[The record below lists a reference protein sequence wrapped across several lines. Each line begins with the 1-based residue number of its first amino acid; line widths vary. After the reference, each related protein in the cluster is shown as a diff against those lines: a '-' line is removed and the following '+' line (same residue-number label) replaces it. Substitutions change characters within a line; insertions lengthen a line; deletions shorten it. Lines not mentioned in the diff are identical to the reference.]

1 MDHGS
6 HPVTGSAG
14 LDLAA
19 LIVRLVLLPATAF
32 VAGVGLLRPQV
43 DTLPRRLWQVT
54 VVLGGLSAVLAVVS
68 AVAFAVNVV
77 GAVVHA
83 LLVLAVP
90 VLTAR
95 RPPVGRWVATALLVL
110 LILET
115 ALGRSGVEFAI
126 DTVYV
131 AATAVWF
138 GLASL
143 ALARAETPRLGPL
156 SWTLGGVVALAGAV
170 QLVLSGVAF
179 DRRLYDTGFGI
190 ALLAAFVLPIVA
202 AVLWRRVAVV
212 GVAAAF
218 VAWSAFV
225 ALPEP
230 ADLPVPGVP
239 LLADAGR
246 TPVLVSPQR
255 PGVNLVHLPTAGSA
269 RVGDGPAVPA
279 VARPGA
285 SGFWA
290 EVELPAGRS
299 ELVVGGRTVE
309 VDTGSLAA
317 LGTASGPD
325 GPECATTALGGLV
338 AGRKDVLTN
347 CPADALSEA
356 DADAL
361 RKLVG
366 FLADRKTQSITVVDD
381 SSPRGAAAGRVVR
394 DAAAADGITVRPDGA
409 ALVVVAGWAQAAAA
423 LDGAAAAQ
431 RDRPAYPYG
440 LYVAPWLLTGPLV
453 NTVASSTVPL
463 RFDPREQ
470 AAVSYAVALDN
481 AFPGEAATMTGFRQW
496 LGPEQP
502 EAPRVQL
509 FASAQVNAMPM
520 APGQP
525 HAPGMDSPG
534 EGLGFFVPQGTVVP
548 ISFPLG

>member
-32 VAGVGLLRPQV
+32 VAGIGLLRPQV
-43 DTLPRRLWQVT
+43 ETLPRRLGQVT
-54 VVLGGLSAVLAVVS
+54 AALGALSAVLAVVS
-68 AVAFAVNVV
+68 AAAFDVNVV

-90 VLTAR
+90 VLTTR
-95 RPPVGRWVATALLVL
+95 RPPAGRWAAIGLLVL

-115 ALGRSGVEFAI
+115 ALGRSGVEFAV

-131 AATAVWF
+131 AGTAVWF
-138 GLASL
+138 GLAAL
-143 ALARAETPRLGPL
+143 ALARVRTPRLGPL
-156 SWTLGGVVALAGAV
+156 SWTLGGGLALAAAV

-179 DRRLYDTGFGI
+179 DRRVYETLFGV
-190 ALLAAFVLPIVA
+190 ALLAALVLPIA
-202 AVLWRRVAVV
+202 ATAARRFAVI

-218 VAWSAFV
+218 LAWSAVV
-225 ALPEP
+225 ALPKP
-230 ADLPVPGVP
+230 AELPVPGVP
-239 LLADAGR
+239 LLADAGGA
-246 TPVLVSPQR
+246 PVLVSPQR
-255 PGVNLVHLPTAGSA
+255 PGVNLVHLSAPGSVRA
-269 RVGDGPAVPA
+269 GDGTSVEAVP
-279 VARPGA
+279 RPGA
-285 SGFWA
+285 SGYWA

-299 ELVVGGRTVE
+299 ELVVGDRVVE
-309 VDTGSLAA
+309 VDTGTSAGVPTAA
-317 LGTASGPD
+317 GPD

-338 AGRKDVLTN
+338 AGRKDVLTS
-347 CPADALSEA
+347 CPADELSEE

-381 SSPRGAAAGRVVR
+381 TTPRGTAAGRVVR
-394 DAAAADGITVRPDGA
+394 EAAAADRIAVRPEGA
-409 ALVVVAGWAQAAAA
+409 ALVVVSGWARAAAA

-431 RDRPAYPYG
+431 REQPAYPFG

-453 NTVASSTVPL
+453 NSVASSTVPL
-463 RFDPREQ
+463 RFDPRER

-481 AFPGEAATMTGFRQW
+481 AFPGEAATVTGFRQW

-502 EAPRVQL
+502 AAPRVQL

-520 APGQP
+520 LPGQP

-534 EGLGFFVPQGTVVP
+534 AGPGFFVPQGTVVP
-548 ISFPLG
+548 VSFPLG

>member
-32 VAGVGLLRPQV
+32 VAGIGLLRPQV

-54 VVLGGLSAVLAVVS
+54 AVLAGLSAVLAVVS
-68 AVAFAVNVV
+68 AIALDVNVV

-90 VLTAR
+90 VLTVR
-95 RPPVGRWVATALLVL
+95 RPPVGRWIAVALLVL

-115 ALGRSGVEFAI
+115 ALGRPGVEFAI

-131 AATAVWF
+131 AGTAVWF

-143 ALARAETPRLGPL
+143 ALARAETPRFGPL
-156 SWTLGGVVALAGAV
+156 SWTLGGVLAVAAAV
-170 QLVLSGVAF
+170 QLILSGVAF
-179 DRRLYDTGFGI
+179 DRRLHETLFGI
-190 ALLAAFVLPIVA
+190 ALLAALVLPIVVP
-202 AVLWRRVAVV
+202 VLWRRVAVI

-225 ALPEP
+225 ALPKP
-230 ADLPVPGVP
+230 AELPVPGVP
-239 LLADAGR
+239 LLAEAGG

-255 PGVNLVHLPTAGSA
+255 PGVNLVHLPTAGTVRA
-269 RVGDGPAVPA
+269 GDGPAVDA
-279 VARPGA
+279 VTRPGA
-285 SGFWA
+285 SGYWA

-299 ELVVGGRTVE
+299 ELVVGDRTVD
-309 VDTGSLAA
+309 VDTGESA
-317 LGTASGPD
+317 GPPTASGPD
-325 GPECATTALGGLV
+325 GPECASTALGGLV
-338 AGRKDVLTN
+338 AGRKDVLAN
-347 CPADALSEA
+347 CPADALSEE

-366 FLADRKTQSITVVDD
+366 FLAARKTQSITIVDD
-381 SSPRGAAAGRVVR
+381 TSPRGTAAARVVR
-394 DAAAADGITVRPDGA
+394 DAAAAERVAVRPDGA
-409 ALVVVAGWAQAAAA
+409 ALVVVSGWPRAATA
-423 LDGAAAAQ
+423 LDGAAVAQ
-431 RDRPAYPYG
+431 RERPAYPFG

-453 NTVASSTVPL
+453 NTVTASTVPL

-470 AAVSYAVALDN
+470 AAVSYAVAMDN
-481 AFPGEAATMTGFRQW
+481 AFPGEAATVTGFRQW

-502 EAPRVQL
+502 AAPRVQL

-520 APGQP
+520 VPGQP
-525 HAPGMDSPG
+525 HSPGMDSPG
-534 EGLGFFVPQGTVVP
+534 DGPGFWIPQGTVVP